1 MLPGI
6 FVSLQGLLP
15 EITLFTTVILI
26 LLTRLIFPR
35 MVYSSHI
42 WAVAGSIVA
51 LGVAVATFEFGST
64 ELFGGMLIKD
74 GFGQYF
80 RVLLLLFLALF
91 TVACWISGIP
101 TPAFATEFYTLS
113 FGSLLGMCFLTSANH
128 ILLVVVA
135 FEMASLPS
143 YALAGIL
150 KGDRKATEAAL
161 KFAIFGAGS
170 AGIMLF
176 GFSLLTAV
184 SGAVHL
190 PTMSY
195 RLVEFFTDSSRLSS
209 NSVPLVMGLLFV
221 GAGVAFKLSLV
232 PFHFWIADV
241 FEGATAEVAGL
252 LSVASKLAALA
263 VFLRLLIAFGGPLAS
278 IQPPPKTEVAN
289 HAALIP
295 TSSAEPSLPD
305 RNPGPFRAAS
315 LLLGLIAA
323 VSCTLGNFAAYPQQN
338 IKRLMAY
345 STIAHA
351 GYLAMGTAAVVSLLG
366 APLPHTSSALAAL
379 MFYSFAYLFMN
390 LGVFAAVAFL
400 RNRLGSEDISS
411 YRGYARQEPWTV
423 VCITIFL
430 FNLIGLPPFAGFVA
444 KFTVFAALAD
454 AGLWWL
460 LVVGVL
466 NTLISLFYYLRIAR
480 VMVLES
486 AERTIPAPPPATS
499 NLEIIMLTGLA
510 VPLLIAGIWWDRIF
524 HFCRL
529 AAEELLR
536 TSAL

>member
-1 MLPGI
+1 MLSGI

-15 EITLFTTVILI
+15 EITLFSTVILI

-35 MVYSSHI
+35 MVYSSHV
-42 WAVAGSIVA
+42 WAVAGSILA

-91 TVACWISGIP
+91 TVGSCISGIP

-113 FGSLLGMCFLTSANH
+113 FGSLLGMSLLTSANH

-176 GFSLLTAV
+176 GFSLLAGV

-195 RLVEFFTDSSRLSS
+195 RLVEFFTDSSRLNS
-209 NSVPLVMGLLFV
+209 NFVPLVMGLLFV
-221 GAGVAFKLSLV
+221 GAGIAFKLSLV

-278 IQPPPKTEVAN
+278 IQAPPKAVAG
-289 HAALIP
+289 HAALTP
-295 TSSAEPSLPD
+295 TPSPEPNLSD
-305 RNPGPFRAAS
+305 RDPGPYRAAS

-351 GYLAMGTAAVVSLLG
+351 GYLAMGIAAVVSLPG
-366 APLPHTSSALAAL
+366 APLTHTSSALAAL

-390 LGVFAAVAFL
+390 LGVFTAVAFL

-411 YRGYARQEPWTV
+411 YRGYGRQEPWAV
-423 VCITIFL
+423 VCLTIFL

-460 LVVGVL
+460 LIVGVL

-480 VMVLES
+480 VMVFEP
-486 AERTIPAPPPATS
+486 AERTVPAPSPTSS